1 MKRMTKFKIALA
13 ACGIACVSFALIAGP
28 VMTATED
35 FVNNET
41 KKVETKLTGK
51 INTATATL
59 NASILSASN
68 NVTKIAKA
76 EDYIVK
82 TNLLS
87 KINRIADKDLGVTWE
102 ALMVNGQLYYVATM
116 PYEESAENTTE
127 NTTPES
133 TEE

>member
-13 ACGIACVSFALIAGP
+13 SCGVACFSLALIAGP

-35 FVNNET
+35 YVTNET
-41 KKVETKLTGK
+41 KKVENRLTGK
-51 INTATATL
+51 INAATTTL

-68 NVTKIAKA
+68 NVVRIAKS

-87 KINRIADKDLGVTWE
+87 KINRISDKDLGVTWE
-102 ALMVNGQLYYVATM
+102 ALMINGQLYYVATM